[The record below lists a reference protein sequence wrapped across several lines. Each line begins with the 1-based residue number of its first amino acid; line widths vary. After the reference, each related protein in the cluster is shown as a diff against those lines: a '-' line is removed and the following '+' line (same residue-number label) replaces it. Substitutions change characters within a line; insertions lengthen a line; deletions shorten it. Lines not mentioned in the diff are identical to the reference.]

1 MGDNASSQE
10 IKGLTLL
17 KHVMPW
23 ANDDS
28 TESSS
33 LFARKASVCTL
44 SVHVRAWEHSV
55 VRVPDVHPRGKP
67 Q

>member
-33 LFARKASVCTL
+33 LFAREGIRLHAECPREDLGTFCGS
-44 SVHVRAWEHSV
+44 RARCSS
-55 VRVPDVHPRGKP
+55 
-67 Q
+67 